1 VAEKVFNL
9 LEVTVI
15 PDSAVADIFASKCC
29 GGGLP
34 DQNLEVRIA
43 NRGDAAVVL
52 QSRLRLEG
60 AGGHLDW
67 SAVCPAGGRR
77 IAPGDVA
84 AFYADMDPALLARF
98 HVIVLFDDGGG
109 AHRFPLAGGVEIPE
123 REAKGT

>member
-1 VAEKVFNL
+1 M

-34 DQNLEVRIA
+34 DQNLEIRIV
-43 NRGDAAVVL
+43 NHSAATIAL
-52 QSRLRLEG
+52 ESRFRLER
-60 AGGHLDW
+60 AGDHLDW

-84 AFYADMDPALLARF
+84 ALYADMDPALLARF
-98 HVIVLFDDGGG
+98 NVIVLFDDCGK
-109 AHRFPLAGGVEIPE
+109 AHRFPLAGGTEI
-123 REAKGT
+123 AAAAGKGT

>member
-1 VAEKVFNL
+1 MAKKVFNM

-34 DQNLEVRIA
+34 DQNLEIRIA
-43 NRGDAAVVL
+43 NHSTAAIAL
-52 QSRLRLEG
+52 ESRFRLEG

-84 AFYADMDPALLARF
+84 ALYADMDPVLLGRF
-98 HVIVLFDDGGG
+98 QVIVLFDDCGK
-109 AHRFPLAGGVEIPE
+109 AHRFPLAGGSEMINIPG
-123 REAKGT
+123 KGA

>member
-1 VAEKVFNL
+1 M

-34 DQNLEVRIA
+34 DQNLEIRIA

-52 QSRLRLEG
+52 ESRFRLEG
-60 AGGHLDW
+60 PGGHLDW

-84 AFYADMDPALLARF
+84 ALYADMDPALLARF
-98 HVIVLFDDGGG
+98 HVIVLFDDGGK
-109 AHRFPLAGGVEIPE
+109 ARRFPLAGGVEITE
-123 REAKGT
+123 RGEKGS

>member
-1 VAEKVFNL
+1 M

-34 DQNLEVRIA
+34 DQNLEIRIV
-43 NRGDAAVVL
+43 NQGGAAVVL
-52 QSRLRLEG
+52 QSRFRLEG

-77 IAPGDVA
+77 IVPGDVA
-84 AFYADMDPALLARF
+84 ALYADLDPALLARF
-98 HVIVLFDDGGG
+98 QLIVLFDECGRTY
-109 AHRFPLAGGVEIPE
+109 RFPLAGGPEIPE
-123 REAKGT
+123 IEGGDP